1 VVQGGNTLLLVLS
14 HEEKAIL
21 DFERRWGQTGP
32 KDRLIE
38 GVLGL
43 TSAGYYELLG
53 RLVGERAAVAYD
65 PLTVKRVLRLIED
78 HNEVAAS

>member
-1 VVQGGNTLLLVLS
+1 MGRAGNTLLRVLS
-14 HEEKAIL
+14 REERAIL
-21 DFERRWGQTGP
+21 DFERCWGQTGP

-43 TSAGYYELLG
+43 TSARYYELLG

-65 PLTVKRVLRLIED
+65 PLTVKRVLRLIEGQT
-78 HNEVAAS
+78 EVAAS